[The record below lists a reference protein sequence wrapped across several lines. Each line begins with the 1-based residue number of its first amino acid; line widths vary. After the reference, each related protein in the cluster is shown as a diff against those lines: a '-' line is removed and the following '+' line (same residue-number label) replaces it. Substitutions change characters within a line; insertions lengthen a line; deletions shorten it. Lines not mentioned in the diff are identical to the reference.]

1 LVLLIGF
8 GAKAYNFVW
17 DSWIQQYFLDLAFD
31 LYDLSAFYQRLIFML
46 LQLLLQKMHI
56 LMAWC
61 ETLLNICGFLLT
73 VEDGY
78 DSKSCLYFEAQIC
91 QVQDSFECIQE
102 APSKDSI
109 IRVCYVDHIKGN
121 VFSSGILRCAE
132 GHRKCDGSDRFDS
145 FSTEAIERLRQ
156 FFELLPIE
164 SHFIEGC

>member
-1 LVLLIGF
+1 
-8 GAKAYNFVW
+8 
-17 DSWIQQYFLDLAFD
+17 
-31 LYDLSAFYQRLIFML
+31 ML

-61 ETLLNICGFLLT
+61 ETLLNICAFLLT

-145 FSTEAIERLRQ
+145 FPTEAIERLRQ
-156 FFELLPIE
+156 FVSCFRSNLILSKVVRKRISAWLPLSMRILVT
-164 SHFIEGC
+164 SHLSMWTVTTIASVCGDEVRLMS